1 MKKIKINRN
10 YLALIPFLIAVVCY
24 ELIPLVQLMLN
35 GFQSSE
41 SGGYTLENFQ
51 KIFTTPL
58 YRAAIENSVRISF
71 VSAIVGII
79 VAFIAGKAYHELGK
93 KWKKYLTMILN
104 MTSNFSGVPLAFAFM
119 ILMGNTGVMTL
130 IGKQLNITW
139 LSDFNLY
146 SGEGLMAVYIYFQI
160 PLATLLLMPSFLG
173 LRKEWQEAASIM
185 KAGSV
190 QYWLKVGI
198 PNLLPGILGT
208 MTVLFSNALAAY
220 ATAYALILNN
230 YALLALQISSKF
242 KGDVRID
249 KQMGGALALVLIVLM
264 LLCTMLNDYIT
275 KKNSKGRKLV

>member
-58 YRAAIENSVRISF
+58 YGAAIENSVRISF